1 MAARKTTKKA
11 EVKQN
16 NIEEFIELAK
26 ELKEIVLNLN
36 QRMGEVE
43 SVHNRIKQRLG
54 L

>member
-36 QRMGEVE
+36 QRMLQ
-43 SVHNRIKQRLG
+43 H
-54 L
+54 